1 MNDGTH
7 DMAIHSQDRIVAP
20 RQPSRQ
26 TPLSMAGL
34 LKPLRR
40 GVWRYL
46 SDRDILIAAFVTVVV
61 FVGTLGLVYV
71 AHVINVWGL
80 ARRSPIAGGHRRALL
95 IFGRRLVDDLP
106 EADFTERLA
115 RGRENVLAGAADRV
129 LLLGGTSGGSVS
141 EAEAGRRW
149 LVAAGWPV
157 DVPMTLEQLSI
168 DSLENLRHARELL
181 RPSGEGGLP
190 AVWLVTSRYHL
201 ARCLYLARRLG
212 FDASPIAAEP
222 RLALSGRYV
231 VRMLMEAGYLMWID
245 IGMRWAALTGNRR
258 MAARIS

>member
-1 MNDGTH
+1 MG
-7 DMAIHSQDRIVAP
+7 
-20 RQPSRQ
+20 
-26 TPLSMAGL
+26 GL

-46 SDRDILIAAFVTVVV
+46 SDRDILVAALVTAVV
-61 FVGTLGLVYV
+61 FVGSLGLVYV
-71 AHVINVWGL
+71 AHVVHVWRL
-80 ARRSPIAGGHRRALL
+80 ARRSPVAAGHRRALL

-106 EADFTERLA
+106 ETDFIDRLSRA
-115 RGRENVLAGAADRV
+115 RENVLAGAADRV

-149 LVAAGWPV
+149 LMAAGWPA

-181 RPSGEGGLP
+181 RPAGDGLLP

-222 RLALSGRYV
+222 RLALTGRYV
-231 VRMLMEAGYLMWID
+231 LRLLMEAGYLMWID